1 MEDRTFQKEGRR
13 ESMRKSELG
22 KGLGVVFPSWKQG
35 QCGWGIRSKGK
46 EDREGKIRT
55 STQAAFSDF
64 SSIINAIRS
73 R

>member
-35 QCGWGIRSKGK
+35 QCGWSIGSRGK
-46 EDREGKIRT
+46 KDREEQVRT
-55 STQAAFSDF
+55 STRAVFSDF
-64 SSIINAIRS
+64 NFIINAIGS
-73 R
+73 H